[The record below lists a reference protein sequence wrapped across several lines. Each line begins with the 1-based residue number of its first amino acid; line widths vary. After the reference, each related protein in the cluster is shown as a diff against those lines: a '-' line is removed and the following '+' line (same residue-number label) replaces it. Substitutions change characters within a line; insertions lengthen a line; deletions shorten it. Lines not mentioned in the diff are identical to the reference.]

1 MAGLVPPCGAGHI
14 LPRGARRRLRPG
26 ATGCSFGAMKHLL
39 TAMALAAP
47 GALSAHPHVFVET
60 GFEVLFD
67 EAGLIEAVRV
77 HWRYD
82 ELTSLYITEERG
94 VDSDYDGEATEAE
107 LEALKGFDMDWP
119 EGFEGDTHLTVDGVK
134 VPLGPPEEIGAGFA
148 DGMVSSSHLRRLAKP
163 VNPEGVVVLSPY
175 DESYYSAYEVT
186 TDTVLTGR
194 EGCRAELWVPDF
206 DAAAEQLQAALD
218 ELQGSAQAQGL
229 DEAEFPPVGDMFAQ
243 EVRVACDAGS

>member
-1 MAGLVPPCGAGHI
+1 
-14 LPRGARRRLRPG
+14 
-26 ATGCSFGAMKHLL
+26 MKHLL
-39 TAMALAAP
+39 AALALALP
-47 GALSAHPHVFVET
+47 GVAGAHPHVFVET
-60 GFEVLFD
+60 GFEVIFD

-134 VPLGPPEEIGAGFA
+134 VPLGPPEEIDAGFSE
-148 DGMVSSSHLRRLAKP
+148 GMVSSSHLRRLAEP
-163 VNPEGVVVLSPY
+163 VDPAGVVILSPY
-175 DESYYSAYEVT
+175 DETYYSAYEVT
-186 TDTVLTGR
+186 AKTVLTGR
-194 EGCRAELWVPDF
+194 EGCEAELWVPDF

-218 ELQGSAQAQGL
+218 ELQGAAQAQGL
-229 DEAEFPPVGDMFAQ
+229 NEAEFPPVGDMFAQ